1 MKFIID
7 LFKKATQTSPEGDS
21 FRPDQTPD
29 KYNDKIAQLNSLG
42 SNQYSKINT
51 ATINSISKTS
61 TSKTLSQGSTGN
73 TIVPGSR

>member
-42 SNQYSKINT
+42 ADQYSKINT
-51 ATINSISKTS
+51 ATINRISKTS

>member
-21 FRPDQTPD
+21 YRPDQSPD

-42 SNQYSKINT
+42 ANQYSKVNT
-51 ATINSISKTS
+51 TTINKISKTS
-61 TSKTLSQGSTGN
+61 TNKSLSQGTSAN
-73 TIVPGSR
+73 TIVPGTR

>member
-7 LFKKATQTSPEGDS
+7 LFRKATQTSPEGDS

-42 SNQYSKINT
+42 ANQYSKINT

-61 TSKTLSQGSTGN
+61 TNKSLTQSATGN
-73 TIVPGSR
+73 SILPGSR

>member
-21 FRPDQTPD
+21 YRPDQSPD

-42 SNQYSKINT
+42 ANQYSKVNT
-51 ATINSISKTS
+51 ATINKISKTS
-61 TSKTLSQGSTGN
+61 TNKSLSQGTPAN
-73 TIVPGSR
+73 TIVPGTR

>member
-42 SNQYSKINT
+42 VNQYSKVNT
-51 ATINSISKTS
+51 ATINKISKTS
-61 TSKTLSQGSTGN
+61 TSKTLSQSTIGN
-73 TIVPGSR
+73 TIVPGSK